1 MPCADC
7 YRGHDHPGPVHGRET
22 KLHGHDVYVAEP
34 QTKEV
39 STKGLIVVL
48 SDAFGW
54 NTTNLRGV
62 ADRYAERTGCRVYLP
77 DFMHGTAA
85 PASIK
90 AVIDSVLNEGG
101 FWGWLVKPWNF
112 LKAAFVMVPF
122 SIRNKPE
129 KRYPGVRKF
138 MDDLRC
144 AEAAD
149 LKVGVVGFC
158 WGAYGITHLAHGEV
172 AANGKTII
180 DAAFTA
186 HPSEIKVPQDIE
198 PVKLPYSMVI
208 GDVDFALPLKE
219 VQKAAEILEAKRD
232 VDTEVVIIPNAK
244 HGFAVR
250 DNPNSKEEKE
260 MADQAE
266 DQLVRWFTK
275 HLALRE

>member
-1 MPCADC
+1 MPCTDC
-7 YRGHDHPGPVHGRET
+7 YTGHDHPGPVYGREA
-22 KLHGHDVYVAEP
+22 KLHGHDVYVTEP
-34 QTKEV
+34 QTKQV
-39 STKGLIVVL
+39 STKGLIVVM

-62 ADRYAERTGCRVYLP
+62 ADRYAERTGCRVYVP
-77 DFMHGTAA
+77 DFM
-85 PASIK
+85 SIVSVQVLGIWRLIWNLLK
-90 AVIDSVLNEGG
+90 AV
-101 FWGWLVKPWNF
+101 
-112 LKAAFVMVPF
+112 FVMVPF

-129 KRYPGVRKF
+129 KRYPGIRQF

-144 AEAAD
+144 NEAAN

-186 HPSEIKVPQDIE
+186 HPSEIEVSRDIG
-198 PVKLPYSMVI
+198 PVKLPFSMVI

-219 VQKAAEILEAKRD
+219 VHNAAEILEAKRD
-232 VDTEVVIIPNAK
+232 VDTEVVLIPNAK

-250 DNPNSKEEKE
+250 GNPNNKEEKE

-275 HLALRE
+275 YLV